1 MFILDLL
8 GKQLLLFKKNLMTNI
23 TLSLNLVNAIMGYL
37 GKQPYEQVFQ
47 LINAINDEAKDQ
59 IPKEE
64 EKSVE

>member
-1 MFILDLL
+1 
-8 GKQLLLFKKNLMTNI
+8 MTNI
-23 TLSLNLVNAIMGYL
+23 NLSLNLVNAIMGYL

-59 IPKEE
+59 IPKKE

>member
-1 MFILDLL
+1 
-8 GKQLLLFKKNLMTNI
+8 MTNI
-23 TLSLNLVNAIMGYL
+23 NLSLNLVNAIMGYL